1 VQQEKLAQFTEGQF
15 SKALKGIYEDIV
27 EGKHPVAAPIAI
39 LLGGQ
44 PGAGKTT
51 LHRIIEER
59 EPNTVFIVGDDFR
72 EHHPNFA
79 ALNEKYGD
87 SVPYTAPFAG
97 RMTEAIIERLS
108 DERYNLAI
116 EGTLRT
122 TEVPEKTN
130 ALLKSKGYTTEL
142 YVMAVSSEQS
152 WQGTIERFEQMKTL
166 GMAARATDKG
176 HHDMV
181 VAALPDNLGKL
192 YEGGIFERLRLY
204 TREKL
209 CIYDSKKTPGV
220 NPRDLIKAVLEEKS
234 KTALPRDAKQ

>member
-1 VQQEKLAQFTEGQF
+1 VKNKNPATIPT
-15 SKALKGIYEDIV
+15 AT
-27 EGKHPVAAPIAI
+27 

-51 LHRIIEER
+51 LHKIIGQR

-72 EHHPNFA
+72 EQHPNFA

-97 RMTEAIIERLS
+97 KMTEAIIERLS

-130 ALLKSKGYTTEL
+130 ALLKNKGYATEL
-142 YVMAVSSEQS
+142 CVMAVSAEQS

-166 GMAARATDKG
+166 GMTARATDKV

-181 VAALPDNLGKL
+181 AAALPDNLGKL
-192 YEGGIFERLRLY
+192 YEGGFFDRLRLY

-209 CIYDSKKTPGV
+209 CIYDSEKTPGV

-234 KTALPRDAKQ
+234 KTVLPRDANQ